1 MRAFN
6 FKLALLLLLVAS
18 ATAVVARLDGLVVPH
33 HYTATGGGVVVPH
46 HCTATAAAATA
57 AAAAAA
63 AAVVVTPL
71 PVQSNGFGL
80 SFNKCSI
87 TAVEIFRV
95 ISNEQSFRRFAKSRE
110 FIACR
115 FLDLRDCVG
124 DAYTPFHK
132 V

>member
-33 HYTATGGGVVVPH
+33 HYTAT
-46 HCTATAAAATA
+46 

-87 TAVEIFRV
+87 TAIEIFRV

-124 DAYTPFHK
+124 EAYTPFHK